1 MNDSGYTVDA
11 TFLYSGMIDYWG
23 GDGDRWDD
31 NAGCLFAHYGPAST
45 LRDIIDDLVNDF
57 IAGGDCDTL
66 PEEVT
71 DVDIRKA
78 LIEMLSDQG
87 KEDYKI
93 GALSE
98 FAKEFAEVNGLKPG
112 HPIDDLDD
120 FGEVPVVI
128 VLIRVSQE

>member
-71 DVDIRKA
+71 DSDIRKA

-87 KEDYKI
+87 
-93 GALSE
+93 
-98 FAKEFAEVNGLKPG
+98 NGLKPG